1 MRVHQFMKTLLTG
14 LILTSVIASSNVL
27 LGAEIPTDAMKNFSR
42 GMSRS
47 HVGMSHFDRNP
58 LPPPMPE
65 ISDVSLDQHGDLHGT
80 FVNSGGL
87 PQAGILVVAR
97 QDKLDPRTARTDA
110 KGDFQLAGLKGGNW
124 NITVG
129 SKTSWVRVWTAD
141 VAPPAAKSSLLLTRK
156 VLANPTATVIRGQSP
171 DGGLL
176 AAFDTGTLF
185 SVGAGV
191 AGITLGVIG
200 ISEASEANDQAD
212 SASASAALANDEAA
226 ALRDQLNALSP
237 TVSAQTS
244 QLSIQSDQISTLS
257 TTLNEIRATL
267 N

>member
-1 MRVHQFMKTLLTG
+1 MRVHQFMKMLLAG
-14 LILTSVIASSNVL
+14 LILTSTTAPSNSL
-27 LGAEIPTDAMKNFSR
+27 LGDEIPTDAMKNFSR

-58 LPPPMPE
+58 LPAPMPE
-65 ISDVSLDQHGDLHGT
+65 ISDVSLDQHGALHGT

-87 PQAGILVVAR
+87 PQAGILVIAR
-97 QDKLDPRTARTDA
+97 QDKLNPLTARTDA
-110 KGDFQLAGLKGGNW
+110 KGDFQLAGLKSGNW

-141 VAPPAAKSSLLLTRK
+141 VAPPAAKSSLLLTGE
-156 VLANPTATVIRGQSP
+156 VLANPTAPVMRGQSP
-171 DGGLL
+171 DGSLL

-200 ISEASEANDQAD
+200 ISEASEANDQAN

>member
-1 MRVHQFMKTLLTG
+1 MRVHYLMKTLLTC
-14 LILTSVIASSNVL
+14 LVLASMIASSDRL
-27 LGAEIPTDAMKNFSR
+27 LGDEIPAAAMKKFQQ
-42 GMSRS
+42 GISRS
-47 HVGMSHFDRNP
+47 HGMTYAKSDP
-58 LPPPMPE
+58 LMPVRMPE
-65 ISDVSLDQHGDLHGT
+65 ISDVSLDRHGALHGS

-87 PQAGILVVAR
+87 PQAGILIIAR

-110 KGDFQLAGLKGGNW
+110 KGDFTLSGLKGGNW

-141 VAPPAAKSSLLLTRK
+141 VAPPAAKSSLLLTGK

-171 DGGLL
+171 DGGLM

-185 SVGAGV
+185 SVGAGL
-191 AGITLGVIG
+191 AGVTLGVIG
-200 ISEASEANDQAD
+200 ISEASEANDEAD
-212 SASASAALANDEAA
+212 SATASAALANDEAA
-226 ALRDQLNALSP
+226 ALRDQLNALSQ

-257 TTLNEIRATL
+257 TTLDEIRATL

>member
-1 MRVHQFMKTLLTG
+1 MRVHYCMRTLLTV
-14 LILTSVIASSNVL
+14 LILTSMIASSNGL
-27 LGAEIPTDAMKNFSR
+27 FGDEIPAAAMNNFRS

-58 LPPPMPE
+58 LPARMPE

-97 QDKLDPRTARTDA
+97 QDHLTPRTARTDA
-110 KGDFQLAGLKGGNW
+110 RGDFKLSSLKGGNW

-141 VAPPAAKSSLLLTRK
+141 AAPPAAKSSLLLVGK
-156 VLANPTATVIRGQSP
+156 AAATPATPVIRGQGP
-171 DGGLL
+171 DSGLM

-185 SVGAGV
+185 SVGAGL
-191 AGITLGVIG
+191 AGVTLGVIG

-212 SASASAALANDEAA
+212 SATASAALANDEAA
-226 ALRDQLNALSP
+226 ALRDQLNALST
-237 TVSAQTS
+237 TVTTQGT
-244 QLSIQSDQISTLS
+244 QLDALQMQVDDIA
-257 TTLNEIRATL
+257 ATL

>member
-1 MRVHQFMKTLLTG
+1 MRVHHLMKTLLTG
-14 LILTSVIASSNVL
+14 LILTSLIASPNTL
-27 LGAEIPTDAMKNFSR
+27 LGDEITAAAMKNFQR

-47 HVGMSHFDRNP
+47 HTSSYVKGAP
-58 LPPPMPE
+58 QMPARMPT
-65 ISDVSLDQHGDLHGT
+65 ISDVALDRHGIFHGT

-97 QDKLDPRTARTDA
+97 QDKLDPHTARTDA
-110 KGDFQLAGLKGGNW
+110 RGDFTISGLKSGNW

-129 SKTSWVRVWTAD
+129 SKSSWVRVWTAD
-141 VAPPAAKSSLLLTRK
+141 VAPPAAKSSLLLTGK

-171 DGGLL
+171 DDGLM

-185 SVGAGV
+185 SVGAGI
-191 AGITLGVIG
+191 AGVTLGVIG

-212 SASASAALANDEAA
+212 SATASAALANDEAA
-226 ALRDQLNALSP
+226 ALRDQLNALST
-237 TVSAQTS
+237 TVAAQDARLDALQT
-244 QLSIQSDQISTLS
+244 QVD
-257 TTLNEIRATL
+257 EITATL

>member
-1 MRVHQFMKTLLTG
+1 MRVHYLMKTLLTG
-14 LILTSVIASSNVL
+14 LILTSMIASPNAL
-27 LGAEIPTDAMKNFSR
+27 LGDEVPAAAMKNFRR

-58 LPPPMPE
+58 LPARMPT
-65 ISDVSLDQHGDLHGT
+65 ISDIALDRLGVLHGT

-87 PQAGILVVAR
+87 PQAGILIVAR
-97 QDKLDPRTARTDA
+97 QDQLDPRTARTDA
-110 KGDFQLAGLKGGNW
+110 KGDFTLPGLKSGNW

-129 SKTSWVRVWTAD
+129 STTSWVRVWTAD
-141 VAPPAAKSSLLLTRK
+141 VAPPAAKSNLLLTGK
-156 VLANPTATVIRGQSP
+156 VLANPTATVVRGQSP
-171 DGGLL
+171 DGSLL

-185 SVGAGV
+185 SIGAGV
-191 AGITLGVIG
+191 TGVTLGIIG

-212 SASASAALANDEAA
+212 SATASAALANDEAA

-237 TVSAQTS
+237 TVSS
-244 QLSIQSDQISTLS
+244 QANLLSIQSDQISTLS
-257 TTLNEIRATL
+257 TTLDEIRATL

>member
-1 MRVHQFMKTLLTG
+1 MSVPYFSKMFLAG
-14 LILTSVIASSNVL
+14 LILTSLLASSNRL
-27 LGAEIPTDAMKNFSR
+27 LGDEIPTAAMKKFQR
-42 GMSRS
+42 GISRS
-47 HVGMSHFDRNP
+47 HGMTYAESDPR
-58 LPPPMPE
+58 MPVRMPT
-65 ISDVSLDQHGDLHGT
+65 ISDITLDRHGDLHGT
-80 FVNSGGL
+80 LVNSGGL

-97 QDKLDPRTARTDA
+97 QDNLDPRTARTDA
-110 KGDFQLAGLKGGNW
+110 RGDFKLANLKGGNW

-129 SKTSWVRVWTAD
+129 STTSWVRVWTAD
-141 VAPPAAKSSLLLTRK
+141 VAPPAAKSNLLLTGK

-171 DGGLL
+171 DGSLL

-191 AGITLGVIG
+191 AGVTLGVIG

-212 SASASAALANDEAA
+212 SATASAALANDEAA
-226 ALRDQLNALSP
+226 ALRDQLNALST
-237 TVSAQTS
+237 TVSAQSS

-257 TTLNEIRATL
+257 TTLDEIRATL